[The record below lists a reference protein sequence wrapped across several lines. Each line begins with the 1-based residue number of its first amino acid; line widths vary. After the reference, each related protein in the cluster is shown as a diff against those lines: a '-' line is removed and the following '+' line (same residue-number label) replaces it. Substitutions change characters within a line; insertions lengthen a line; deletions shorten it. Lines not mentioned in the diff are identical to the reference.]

1 MDNIKI
7 TIETNAEQAGQS
19 FEKLSKKFKDADNS
33 AKDLRKEIRE
43 LKNDLFTLTPGTEEY
58 SRVLQELGVKMDE
71 LQETTQQLRAAT
83 GGLDTVF
90 QTTTSA
96 VGSLAAGFTAANGIV
111 ALFGGD
117 TDDLAKTFV
126 KLQAVMAIMTGLKGF
141 SAFTKESKK
150 AWISLKT
157 FTSQSLLATKAVIQ
171 QTTATST
178 MSATQKVATIST
190 NLLKNAFKGLTA
202 AMASNPFGA
211 VLIALTALVSVMS
224 KVNAE
229 AKKAAESQ
237 KEYNESVESL
247 NNVRLT
253 NYNSIDDYYQHQQ
266 NNFET
271 AHDFYEYEKNQQEIR
286 ISRLKAL
293 GATEEQIASIRKH
306 DTEEQIRI
314 MEQSL
319 KLLDDEIARL
329 EDMDETVDALSMA
342 GHAAFH
348 NFGDGSKSL
357 EELRTTANLTRKDLE
372 ELYGVLNQLTLSAM
386 PESFTKLNDQL
397 KDLGNE
403 YKIDIAGGLKTQGDY
418 LQAQIKAY
426 KDAID
431 ELNNTPL
438 AAGTPKEL
446 AERAD
451 MKTIYEGKIK
461 ELEVELEVYNAGL
474 RKKAADEAKKAA
486 EALNK
491 NFKKLSTDISDKA
504 DEYKE
509 AWLKSLKGFADMGN
523 FAKDD
528 LLNGNQ
534 SMARALTELNRY
546 TLQLDEYCGEWIK
559 GADKALKAGE
569 ITQSQYDKLV
579 KHVESTKESM
589 ITSMK
594 ESLGAK
600 IPDTVL
606 NAGMEVQKIVE
617 NFKKQNDRMLEAL
630 AGGLVSKE
638 EYADF
643 LAKRTQEYKQE
654 IADKMPELQAEI
666 QKAIDE
672 AAANG
677 EDTTALEAMYGE
689 FTKFTENLVPPSV
702 VQQINTTLKE
712 MIDKEFSAVER
723 EYDAEMSALEKKIH
737 DSTYGWLYGDDGNI
751 KSGDSLVMR
760 VLFGQGDNPK
770 AAYEKARQQAEEVYN
785 LLKAEYEEEIKLLE
799 GRMSLLDKNSDQ
811 YQEYADRIKQIQ
823 EDLMAAQQ
831 DMEDKQVAA
840 AEDYADKLYTIADK
854 GLSGLSSLASAMGSY
869 YAEQAE
875 QAKELYGENSEEYK
889 KYLKKEG
896 NMKIAQ
902 VWTDAAAGIMTAWAT
917 SEQLGPIAGP
927 ILAAIQTAALT
938 ATAIASTQQIKRQ
951 TQASAS
957 GSAPTANVSGIT
969 DRVIMGEA
977 QNADQTAQ
985 LNAEYSSGATRVYV
999 TQSDLDNG
1007 RNTRNV
1013 AVTQNTF

>member
-96 VGSLAAGFTAANGIV
+96 VGSLAAGFTAASGVV

-117 TDDLAKTFV
+117 TEDLQKTFV

-178 MSATQKVATIST
+178 LSATQKVAAVST
-190 NLLKNAFKGLTA
+190 TLLKNAFNGLTA
-202 AMASNPFGA
+202 AIASNPFGA
-211 VLIALTALVSVMS
+211 ALVALTAMITLLS
-224 KVNAE
+224 KVSSE

-237 KEYNESVESL
+237 KEYNESIQSL
-247 NNVRLT
+247 NSTKLT
-253 NYNSIDDYYQHQQ
+253 TYVSIDDYYQHMQT
-266 NNFET
+266 NYKD
-271 AHDFYEYEKNQQEIR
+271 AHEFYEQENKMLETR
-286 ISRLKAL
+286 IQRYKMLGLSEEDLSRVRVESAK
-293 GATEEQIASIRKH
+293 EMIE
-306 DTEEQIRI
+306 I
-314 MEQSL
+314 MEDQL
-319 KLLDDEIARL
+319 RLTDDVIKNL
-329 EDMDETVDALSMA
+329 EDQDKTVDALSMTGNA
-342 GHAAFH
+342 VFH
-348 NFGDGSKSL
+348 NFGDGKKSID
-357 EELRTTANLTRKDLE
+357 ELRASTVQLREDIQELYNVINQETLKEQPKIFKDL
-372 ELYGVLNQLTLSAM
+372 
-386 PESFTKLNDQL
+386 NDDL
-397 KDLGNE
+397 KKIGDQYN
-403 YKIDIAGGLKTQGDY
+403 IDIAGGLKTQGDY
-418 LQAQIKAY
+418 LQAQIDAY
-426 KDAID
+426 NKAID
-431 ELNNTPL
+431 DIKNKPLVGATLQEL
-438 AAGTPKEL
+438 E
-446 AERAD
+446 ERSA
-451 MKTIYEGKIK
+451 MEVIFRNKVK
-461 ELEVELEVYNAGL
+461 ELEQSLKVYNAGL

-546 TLQLDEYCGEWIK
+546 TLQLEEYCGEWIK

-579 KHVESTKESM
+579 KHVEATKKSM
-589 ITSMK
+589 VTSMK

-643 LAKRTQEYKQE
+643 LVKRTQEYKQE

-666 QKAIDE
+666 RKAIDE
-672 AAANG
+672 AAAND
-677 EDTTALEAMYGE
+677 EDTTALEAMYE
-689 FTKFTENLVPPSV
+689 ELTKFAENLVPPSV

-723 EYDAEMSALEKKIH
+723 EYDAKMSGLEKKIH

-751 KSGDSLVMR
+751 KSGDSLVMKL
-760 VLFGQGDNPK
+760 LFGQGDNPK

-831 DMEDKQVAA
+831 DMEDKQVSA

-951 TQASAS
+951 TQSTAS

-985 LNAEYSSGATRVYV
+985 LNADYSSGATRVYV

>member
-19 FEKLSKKFKDADNS
+19 FEKLSKKFKDTDNS

-43 LKNDLFTLTPGTEEY
+43 LKNELFTLTPGTEEY

-96 VGSLAAGFTAANGIV
+96 VGSLAAGFTAASGVV

-117 TDDLAKTFV
+117 TEDLQKTFV

-157 FTSQSLLATKAVIQ
+157 FTSQSLLATKAIIQ
-171 QTTATST
+171 ETTATST
-178 MSATQKVATIST
+178 LSATQKVATIST
-190 NLLKNAFKGLTA
+190 KLLKNAFNSLTA
-202 AMASNPFGA
+202 AIASNPFGA
-211 VLIALTALVSVMS
+211 ALVALTALITLMS
-224 KVNAE
+224 KVSSE

-237 KEYNESVESL
+237 KEYNESIQSL
-247 NNVRLT
+247 NNTKLT
-253 NYNSIDDYYQHQQ
+253 TYATIDDYYQHMQT
-266 NNFET
+266 NYND
-271 AHDFYEYEKNQQEIR
+271 AHEFYEQENKMLETR
-286 ISRLKAL
+286 IQRYKMLGLSEEDLSRVRVESAK
-293 GATEEQIASIRKH
+293 EMIE
-306 DTEEQIRI
+306 I
-314 MEQSL
+314 MEDQLSL
-319 KLLDDEIARL
+319 TDDLIKNL
-329 EDMDETVDALSMA
+329 EDQDKTVDALSMTGNA
-342 GHAAFH
+342 VFH
-348 NFGDGSKSL
+348 NFGDGKKSL
-357 EELRTTANLTRKDLE
+357 DELRASAVQLREDIQ
-372 ELYGVLNQLTLSAM
+372 ELYNVINQETLKEQ
-386 PESFTKLNDQL
+386 PKIL
-397 KDLGNE
+397 KDLNDDLKKIGDQYN
-403 YKIDIAGGLKTQGDY
+403 IDIAGGLKTQGDY
-418 LQAQIKAY
+418 LQAQIDAY
-426 KDAID
+426 NKAID
-431 ELNNTPL
+431 DIKNKPLVGATPQEL
-438 AAGTPKEL
+438 E
-446 AERAD
+446 ERSA
-451 MKTIYEGKIK
+451 MEVILRNKVK
-461 ELEVELEVYNAGL
+461 ELEQELKVYNAGL
-474 RKKAADEAKKAA
+474 QKKANDEAKKAA

-491 NFKKLSTDISDKA
+491 NFKKLSTDISNKA

-509 AWLKSLKGFADMGN
+509 AWEKVLKGFADMGN
-523 FAKDD
+523 FADDD

-546 TLQLDEYCGEWIK
+546 TLQLDEYCDEWIK

-579 KHVESTKESM
+579 KHVEATKKSM

-630 AGGLVSKE
+630 AGGLISKE

-643 LAKRTQEYKQE
+643 LTKRTQEYKQE
-654 IADKMPELQAEI
+654 IADKMPDLKAEI
-666 QKAIDE
+666 QKAIEE

-689 FTKFTENLVPPSV
+689 FTKFAENLVPPSV

-723 EYDAEMSALEKKIH
+723 EYDAKMNDLLNKIH
-737 DSTYGWLYGDDGNI
+737 KETYAWLYGDDGNI
-751 KSGDSLVMR
+751 KSGESLMMKL
-760 VLFGQGDNPK
+760 LFGQGEDPK
-770 AAYEKARQQAEEVYN
+770 VTYDKARKQAEQIFNATKEA
-785 LLKAEYEEEIKLLE
+785 AEAEMETLRQKME
-799 GRMSLLDKNSDQ
+799 LLDKNSAEYQQYAEDITRIQNDLTEAQHQMEEDQ
-811 YQEYADRIKQIQ
+811 LSAAQDYADRIYDISSSTF
-823 EDLMAAQQ
+823 DA
-831 DMEDKQVAA
+831 
-840 AEDYADKLYTIADK
+840 I
-854 GLSGLSSLASAMGSY
+854 SGLASAMGSY

-875 QAKELYGENSEEYK
+875 QAKETYGENSEEYQ

-902 VWTDAAAGIMTAWAT
+902 VWSDWATGVMAAWAANAKYGVA
-917 SEQLGPIAGP
+917 SYV
-927 ILAAIQTAALT
+927 LAALQTAALT

-951 TQASAS
+951 TQSTAS
-957 GSAPTANVSGIT
+957 GSATTANVSGIT

>member
-43 LKNDLFTLTPGTEEY
+43 LKNELFTLTPGTEEY
-58 SRVLQELGVKMDE
+58 SRVLQELGMKMDE

-96 VGSLAAGFTAANGIV
+96 VGSLAAGFTAASGVV

-117 TDDLAKTFV
+117 TEDLQKTFV

-178 MSATQKVATIST
+178 LNATQKVAAVST
-190 NLLKNAFKGLTA
+190 TLLKNAFNSLTA
-202 AMASNPFGA
+202 AIASNPFGA
-211 VLIALTALVSVMS
+211 VLVALTAVIALVS
-224 KVNAE
+224 KFNKE
-229 AKKAAESQ
+229 ANEAAAAQKQLEKKAAAFA
-237 KEYNESVESL
+237 KVEASSYSTL
-247 NNVRLT
+247 
-253 NYNSIDDYYQHQQ
+253 DDYYQHFQT
-266 NNFET
+266 NYESVD
-271 AHDFYEYEKNQQEIR
+271 DFYDEWIQKQNILE
-286 ISRLKAL
+286 SRLKAM
-293 GATEEQIASIRKH
+293 GVSEEK
-306 DTEEQIRI
+306 I
-314 MEQSL
+314 ME
-319 KLLDDEIARL
+319 IRR
-329 EDMDETVDALSMA
+329 
-342 GHAAFH
+342 
-348 NFGDGSKSL
+348 KSN
-357 EELRTTANLTRKDLE
+357 E
-372 ELYGVLNQLTLSAM
+372 
-386 PESFTKLNDQL
+386 QL
-397 KDLGNE
+397 KDVLYQTKANYEEIKAGREALYKTDPITAYFTSLIVNSKE
-403 YKIDIAGGLKTQGDY
+403 GAQSLMELDETISKIDDHLEKTINDINSHVVSQLPDVYKGTMDKLKQISDVYKVDMAAGVKTQGDY
-418 LQAQIKAY
+418 LKEQIKVY
-426 KDAID
+426 DDAID
-431 ELNNTPL
+431 NLWDNL
-438 AAGTPKEL
+438 VAGTPQEIKEFEAIESIFRQKRKEL
-446 AERAD
+446 QL
-451 MKTIYEGKIK
+451 
-461 ELEVELEVYNAGL
+461 ELDTYNAGE

-509 AWLKSLKGFADMGN
+509 AWEKALKGFADMGN
-523 FAKDD
+523 FADDD

-546 TLQLDEYCGEWIK
+546 TLQLDEYCDEWIK
-559 GADKALKAGE
+559 GADKALKVGE

-579 KHVESTKESM
+579 KHVKATKESM
-589 ITSMK
+589 VTSMK

-643 LAKRTQEYKQE
+643 LVKRTQEYKQE

-666 QKAIDE
+666 QKAIE
-672 AAANG
+672 KAAANN
-677 EDTTALEAMYGE
+677 EDTTALEEMYNNFE
-689 FTKFTENLVPPSV
+689 TFAQNLVPPAV
-702 VQQINTTLKE
+702 VQQINASIKE
-712 MIDKEFSAVER
+712 VIDKEFSAVER
-723 EYDAEMSALEKKIH
+723 EYDAKMNDLLNKIH
-737 DSTYGWLYGDDGNI
+737 KETYAWLYGDDGNI
-751 KSGDSLVMR
+751 KSGESLMMKL
-760 VLFGQGDNPK
+760 LFGQGEDPK
-770 AAYEKARQQAEEVYN
+770 VTYDRARKQAEQIFNATKEA
-785 LLKAEYEEEIKLLE
+785 AEAEMETLRQKME
-799 GRMSLLDKNSDQ
+799 LLDKNSTEYQQYAEDIIRIQNDLTEAQHQMEEDQ
-811 YQEYADRIKQIQ
+811 LSAAQDYADRIYDISSSTF
-823 EDLMAAQQ
+823 DA
-831 DMEDKQVAA
+831 
-840 AEDYADKLYTIADK
+840 I
-854 GLSGLSSLASAMGSY
+854 SGLASAMGSY

-875 QAKELYGENSEEYK
+875 QAKETYGENSEEYQ

-896 NMKIAQ
+896 AMKIAQ
-902 VWTDAAAGIMTAWAT
+902 VWSDWATGVMAAWAANAKYGVA
-917 SEQLGPIAGP
+917 SYV
-927 ILAAIQTAALT
+927 LAALQTAALT

-951 TQASAS
+951 TQATAS

-985 LNAEYSSGATRVYV
+985 LNADYSSGATRVYV